1 MDFCYSNCPI
11 ESAAYIHEGN
21 FVLISESRGLDTTA
35 ASVSPFSH
43 YDCQTFFPPSLLL
56 DKKKNFILFLVLFLS
71 YFRLGVSAL
80 ATFFP
85 LVRTKKSTFL
95 ILTAFP

>member
-1 MDFCYSNCPI
+1 MNIDSFHFYV
-11 ESAAYIHEGN
+11 HEGN

-56 DKKKNFILFLVLFLS
+56 DKKELYSFSCFVFVLFSFRRFGFSNILS
-71 YFRLGVSAL
+71 FG
-80 ATFFP
+80 
-85 LVRTKKSTFL
+85 
-95 ILTAFP
+95 